1 VLFREEVKKEQNQ
14 ILGNDLTMTAIR
26 AWMGNNDVRDGIIN
40 KAPEY

>member
-1 VLFREEVKKEQNQ
+1 VLFHEEVRKEQNQ
-14 ILGNDLTMTAIR
+14 TLRDDMTMIAIR